1 MRFMRFVN
9 RNRPII
15 LMYHRILSNPLL
27 PGISPEIFAQQLA
40 YIKDRF
46 RVIPINQMVEELN
59 TNSLKPYSVAITF
72 DDGHG
77 DFYTT
82 AWPLL
87 KRYNLPASLY
97 VTTGFVDHQTWL
109 WPDLL
114 RYVLLQGIGTEVQ
127 VEDLGRL
134 SIDKSQVLETW
145 GKLGDLCLK
154 LTSEERWSFIAQL
167 ATQLKV
173 DIDRSPKDPFAPVT
187 WDQLREMQSE
197 GLDVGSHSIT
207 HPILSVLSKETLM
220 TELRGSQQ
228 RILEELGKLPTGIC
242 YPNGMAKDT
251 STLVET
257 QAQEL
262 YRYGLVAYPCD
273 IRADQV
279 MHLGRWATTATI
291 NRFKQVMNGLS
302 RNDNHNGEYR

>member
-1 MRFMRFVN
+1 MRCMRFVN

-27 PGISPEIFAQQLA
+27 PGISPEIFEQQLA
-40 YIKDRF
+40 YIKNRF
-46 RVIPINQMVEELN
+46 RVIPMNQMVEELN

-87 KRYNLPASLY
+87 KRYNMPASLY

-114 RYVLLQGIGTEVQ
+114 RYVLLQGAGTEVQ
-127 VEDLGRL
+127 VDPLGSL
-134 SIDKSQVLETW
+134 SIEKSQVLKTW
-145 GKLGDLCLK
+145 GKLGDHCLN
-154 LTSEERWSFIAQL
+154 LSSEERWSFIAQL
-167 ATQLKV
+167 AKQLKV
-173 DIDRSPKDPFAPVT
+173 DIDRRPREPFAPVT

-197 GLDVGSHSIT
+197 GLDVGSHSVT
-207 HPILSVLSKETLM
+207 HPILSALTMETLV
-220 TELRGSQQ
+220 TELQGSQQ
-228 RILEELGKLPTGIC
+228 RILEELGNLPTGIC
-242 YPNGMAKDT
+242 YPNGMAQDT
-251 STLVET
+251 SELVET
-257 QAQEL
+257 QAQLL
-262 YRYGLVAYPCD
+262 YRYGLVAYPYD
-273 IRADQV
+273 IRADKI
-279 MHLGRWATTATI
+279 MHMGRWAAANTI

-302 RNDNHNGEYR
+302 RNDNYNGEYR